1 MQMTSTLDLDRVLDA
16 ICANVMSLTA
26 AEDTHIYLYDTEQ
39 DVFTKSVALWR
50 SGLRAPAASQTQH
63 SGLIDRVRRSGRS
76 MVIDNVPQHELYAS
90 PDVLNTGIKSIAGFP
105 LKRAGQVLGVF
116 TVSYLVLHRFG
127 EDELRV
133 LNLLANQASIAIDNA
148 LSYQKLQ
155 AALAERERTQQALI
169 RSESLAA
176 VGQLVAGVAPEL
188 NNPLA
193 SVSSLIQ
200 SSLETIGV
208 PYSPISDSATA
219 LPALRPDSLKPLP
232 AADLIEIADDL
243 VFSLKELRRAK
254 GIVSSLLDLSRQSQ
268 SYTEEVSL
276 TVVCQDAQRILH
288 NRLKIMSIEIVENY
302 QEDLPK
308 VRGNFANLGQ
318 VALNMIQNA
327 GDALEKNSG
336 RIEIGTGQDAAR
348 GVVWFYVKDNGPGI
362 PAHVLPNIFHPFY
375 TTKGVGV
382 GTGLGLYLSYE
393 IVKKHNGEII
403 VETGP
408 DEGTL
413 FRVELPAI

>member
-26 AEDTHIYLYDTEQ
+26 AEDTHIYLYDAEH
-39 DVFTKSVALWR
+39 DVFAKSVALWR
-50 SGLRAPAASQTQH
+50 SGLRAPTVPQTQPR
-63 SGLIDRVRRSGRS
+63 GLIDRVRRSARPL
-76 MVIDNVPQHELYAS
+76 VIDDAPRHELYAS
-90 PDVLNTGIKSIAGFP
+90 PEALEGGLKSIAGFP

-116 TVSYLVLHRFG
+116 TVAYLVLHRFG

-133 LNLLANQASIAIDNA
+133 LNLLANQAAIAIDNA
-148 LSYQKLQ
+148 LAYQKLQ
-155 AALAERERTQQALI
+155 DVLSERERTQQALI

-176 VGQLVAGVAPEL
+176 VGQLVAGVAHEL

-200 SSLETIGV
+200 SSLETIGL
-208 PYSPISDSATA
+208 PYSPMNDSASS
-219 LPALRPDSLKPLP
+219 LPALRPGNLKPLP
-232 AADLIEIADDL
+232 PEDLIEIADDL

-276 TVVCQDAQRILH
+276 TVVCQDALRILR
-288 NRLKIMSIEIVENY
+288 NRLKILSIEVVENY
-302 QEDLPK
+302 QEDLPA
-308 VRGNFANLGQ
+308 VCGNFANLGQ
-318 VALNMIQNA
+318 VALNLIQNA
-327 GDALEKNSG
+327 GDALERQAG
-336 RIEIGTGQDAAR
+336 RLEVGTGHDAVR

-375 TTKGVGV
+375 TTKPVGV
-382 GTGLGLYLSYE
+382 GTGLGLYISYE
-393 IVKKHNGEII
+393 IVKKHNGEIS
-403 VETGP
+403 VETG
-408 DEGTL
+408 DGQGTL
-413 FRVELPAI
+413 FRVELPAS